1 MRIYLKKRLA
11 LALVPGFVPDI
22 RSLTY
27 IYTGKGY
34 DAEGYIHN
42 AEGYIHNAEG
52 YIHNAASDLI
62 QLDQKLYKILSSPSV
77 EVKTMLG
84 AWPVTLDKREY
95 TRGEEV
101 YQVPPRAQVEQLT
114 QYVYRLTP
122 ESLAEYREEYTA
134 SDHTLKYNYLS
145 LPPEIKDIH
154 QPEIKAELLQWLSFK
169 L

>member
-11 LALVPGFVPDI
+11 LALVPGLVPDI

-34 DAEGYIHN
+34 N
-42 AEGYIHNAEG
+42 
-52 YIHNAASDLI
+52 NAASDLI

>member
-11 LALVPGFVPDI
+11 LALAPGFVPDI

-34 DAEGYIHN
+34 
-42 AEGYIHNAEG
+42 IHNAEG
-52 YIHNAASDLI
+52 YIHNAAGELI
-62 QLDQKLYKILSSPSV
+62 QLDQKLYKILSSPSA

-122 ESLAEYREEYTA
+122 ESLAEYREEYNA